1 MACFRHLRNYLAF
14 PGGLITGIFAPLSG
28 GGTLISES
36 RPCGG
41 QITPFDSDSWLP
53 SGSPLPDL
61 LPPFAGGLQDCAGSC
76 ALAGGSAWANAGTLV
91 SRSREKNRREVSLR
105 SHASSFQQL
114 PGTPGITL
122 GLIPRIDPAA
132 GWLFAAGTP
141 F

>member
-61 LPPFAGGLQDCAGSC
+61 LPPFASGLQDCAGSC

-91 SRSREKNRREVSLR
+91 SRSREKIAAKFPFVRMPRHFNSFPALPGLR
-105 SHASSFQQL
+105 S
-114 PGTPGITL
+114 
-122 GLIPRIDPAA
+122 D
-132 GWLFAAGTP
+132 
-141 F
+141 